1 MFKESNIY
9 AEGKLGL
16 NADFKKYR
24 NRKAL
29 EPSEKLDSPVTPVVQ
44 AADWLVAAPHIP
56 NSTEAV

>member
-1 MFKESNIY
+1 M
-9 AEGKLGL
+9 GL

-44 AADWLVAAPHIP
+44 PANWLVAVPHIP
-56 NSTEAV
+56 KSTEAV